1 LGALSQIDPRER
13 MIRSA
18 VILFRQRGVY
28 GTSLSDVVA
37 HGAAPRGS
45 IYHWFPG
52 GKAQLA
58 EEATRYAGDF
68 IAGGIAGALGDD
80 DPVAAVR
87 AFAAMWRDILRESDF
102 SAGCPVVSAT
112 LEGDRTPG
120 AREAAGAAFARW
132 QELLADGFR
141 GRGVGPARAR
151 SLAALV
157 VAAVEGA
164 IVLSRA
170 QRSSTPLE
178 RVADELESIVTEAV
192 G

>member
-1 LGALSQIDPRER
+1 MRTSSQIDPRER

-18 VILFRQRGVY
+18 AVLFRERGVH

-37 HGAAPRGS
+37 HSAAPRGS

-58 EEATRYAGDF
+58 EEATRYAGEF
-68 IAGGIAGALGDD
+68 IAGGIAAALEDD

-87 AFAAMWRDILRESDF
+87 GFAALWREILRDSDF
-102 SAGCPVVSAT
+102 SAGCPVMSAT

-120 AREAAGAAFARW
+120 AREAAGAAFERW
-132 QELLADGFR
+132 QELLVGAFR
-141 GRGVGPARAR
+141 GRGVAPARAR

-170 QRSSTPLE
+170 QRSGRPLE
-178 RVADELESIVTEAV
+178 RVADELELVVSDAVT
-192 G
+192 